1 MEGKSVDFGF
11 GILDL
16 GFGESEKRKAEKD
29 RILDSKGI
37 SAHSASQ
44 R

>member
-16 GFGESEKRKAEKD
+16 GFGESEKREEVG
-29 RILDSKGI
+29 RG
-37 SAHSASQ
+37 
-44 R
+44 

>member
-16 GFGESEKRKAEKD
+16 GFGESGKRKKVS
-29 RILDSKGI
+29 RG
-37 SAHSASQ
+37 
-44 R
+44 